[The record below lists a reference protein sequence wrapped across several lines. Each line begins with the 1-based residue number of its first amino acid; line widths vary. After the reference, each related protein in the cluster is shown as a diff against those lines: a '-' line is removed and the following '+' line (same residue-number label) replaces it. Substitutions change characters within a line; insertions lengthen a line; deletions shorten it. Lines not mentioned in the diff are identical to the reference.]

1 MNEEVMN
8 EAVNPDADIDDVV
21 ESEHPDT
28 LLSLDLGIGDALQ
41 LQDPSADKLRYYAKL
56 LGLMNKEGI
65 IVSHP
70 EKDDDLLPIE
80 DGKSLLVRGFSG
92 RKTYEFNANVLASS
106 TTPYPHLHLTFPKK
120 VECMTMRGALRI
132 KPKSLSGWIEPS
144 GERANTLKMP
154 MIIVDM
160 STSGARVHSK
170 QQFGNIGDGIKVM
183 FRLPIDGEP
192 QLFVIPAIIR
202 KAYDEKLSGE
212 KGEVE
217 VTTYGLEFLHAE
229 GSVRMALQSYIY
241 KTMAEG

>member
-1 MNEEVMN
+1 MSEELKH
-8 EAVNPDADIDDVV
+8 DADIEDVG
-21 ESEHPDT
+21 ENENLDT

-41 LQDPSADKLRYYAKL
+41 LQDPSADNLRYYAKL
-56 LGLMNKEGI
+56 LGFLNKEGI

-70 EKDDDLLPIE
+70 EKDDDLLAVE
-80 DGKSLLVRGFSG
+80 DGKSFLVRGFSG
-92 RKTYEFNANVLASS
+92 RKTYEFNAYVLASS

-132 KPKSLSGWIEPS
+132 KPKSLSGWIEPA
-144 GERANTLKMP
+144 GENVVTLKMP

-170 QQFGNIGDGIKVM
+170 KQFGNIGDGIKVM

-202 KAYDEKLSGE
+202 KAYDEKLPDDQG
-212 KGEVE
+212 GVE